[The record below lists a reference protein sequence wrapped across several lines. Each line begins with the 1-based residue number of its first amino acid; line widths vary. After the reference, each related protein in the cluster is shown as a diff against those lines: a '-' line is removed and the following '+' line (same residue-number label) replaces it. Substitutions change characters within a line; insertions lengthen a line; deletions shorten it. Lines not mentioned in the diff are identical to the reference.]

1 MAVANGTAIHAR
13 AVRLDPPELVRELL
27 DHLGPTVVAVLAGV
41 RDRKQPY
48 KWAIDGGAT
57 PRDES
62 LSRLQV
68 AYRAWW
74 TIADV
79 DGEKIARSWFIG
91 ANPRFGEKPPYMA
104 IREDQFTD
112 VLAAA
117 EDFVDH

>member
-1 MAVANGTAIHAR
+1 MAVLNGASIHAR
-13 AVRLDPPELVRELL
+13 AVRLDPPVLVRELL
-27 DHLGPTVVAVLAGV
+27 DHLGPTVVAALAGV

-48 KWAIDGGAT
+48 KWATDGGAM

-62 LSRLQV
+62 LTRMQV

-74 TIADV
+74 TIAEV
-79 DGEKIARSWFIG
+79 NGEKIARSWFIG
-91 ANPRFGEKPPYMA
+91 ANPRFGERPPYMA

-117 EDFVDH
+117 EEFVDR

>member
-1 MAVANGTAIHAR
+1 MAVTNGTSIHAR

-27 DHLGPTVVAVLAGV
+27 GHLGPTVVAALAGV

-48 KWAIDGGAT
+48 KWAIDGGSI

-62 LSRLQV
+62 RSRLQV

-91 ANPRFGEKPPYMA
+91 ANPRFGERPPYIA
-104 IREDQFTD
+104 IREGEFTD

-117 EDFVDH
+117 EEFVDR